1 MSEEYDTME
10 ELIIQNTKKCQQIAK
25 LEQDQKVLIEFI
37 LRHHPDMDRW
47 IEKNFGRV
55 KE

>member
-1 MSEEYDTME
+1 MSEQNENEYKILNDIRKDD
-10 ELIIQNTKKCQQIAK
+10 IIEVLKEDRRT
-25 LEQDQKVLIEFI
+25 LIEFI